1 MTTRFAAA
9 LVLAAVAGTI
19 GVSAQRPAPH
29 HPDLQGLW
37 TNGTVTPLTR
47 PAAFKDK
54 AVFTAEEAAE
64 WEKGALQRFIAVV
77 PPEDAA
83 MGSDL
88 NDIYLDTRSLKVV
101 PDRRTSLIVDPPDGR
116 LPEPLPQVKTRADAR
131 PKRSYDD
138 PETVSLDER
147 CLMGTMAGSSQLAP
161 PMVPNVLAQN
171 YYQIVQTEHAV
182 LIYTEVVHD
191 ARVIRIGGTHPPA
204 AIQKWLGDSIGHYEG
219 SALVVDTINFRPESH
234 NLDSGERLHVVERF
248 SRVDATT
255 LRYRVT
261 VDDPDTWATP
271 WTAEWSLRS
280 SNAPLYGV
288 DCHEGNYAIENFL
301 RGARAEEQ
309 RAKTPPR

>member
-204 AIQKWLGDSIGHYEG
+204 AIQKWLGDSIGHWEG
-219 SALVVDTINFRPESH
+219 DTLVVDTTNYTPKTHFVGSSEKM
-234 NLDSGERLHVVERF
+234 HVVERF
-248 SRVDATT
+248 AKVDAQTIKYT
-255 LRYRVT
+255 AT
-261 VDDPDTWATP
+261 VDDPETWPRP
-271 WTAEWSLRS
+271 WTMELPFRTTKERIYEYA
-280 SNAPLYGV
+280 
-288 DCHEGNYAIENFL
+288 CHEGNRAIENFL
-301 RGARAEEQ
+301 RGARAEEK
-309 RAKTPPR
+309 RNR